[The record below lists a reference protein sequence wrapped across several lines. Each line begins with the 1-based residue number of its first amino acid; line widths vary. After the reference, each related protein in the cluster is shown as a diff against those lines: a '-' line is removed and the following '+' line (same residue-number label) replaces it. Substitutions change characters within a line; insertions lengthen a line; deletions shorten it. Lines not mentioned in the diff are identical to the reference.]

1 MQSVARKHVI
11 TESLME
17 DVIFSFIQK
26 ETYLIDIHS
35 RYFKK
40 VYFLNIIQAQNTVE
54 EIVSENDFFK
64 ANKVKIFI

>member
-1 MQSVARKHVI
+1 
-11 TESLME
+11 ME